1 MNERKVIGGA
11 LILVGAVCAFYG
23 INDLNSFSSKLW
35 SIVGQSN
42 TGAYTAIV
50 LGIVVGIVGCVLI
63 FPKQGAS

>member
-1 MNERKVIGGA
+1 MDGKKVIGGV
-11 LILVGAVCAFYG
+11 LILVGVICAFYG
-23 INDLNSFSSKLW
+23 INDLNSVSSKLW

-63 FPKQGAS
+63 FPKQSAS